1 MALPP
6 ELVKRLRHVA
16 LDEGRSM
23 KAIVVELVED
33 YLTHKK
39 R

>member
-6 ELVKRLRHVA
+6 ELVKRLRHAA
-16 LDEGRSM
+16 LDENRSM
-23 KAIVVELVED
+23 KAIVVELVEE
-33 YLTHKK
+33 YLSKKK